1 MKKNLFREFLV
12 WFIVIIGVIV
22 FSAFTY
28 IIGANKGQLF
38 GTFVT
43 YKTQMKEASGV
54 YVGTKVTIHGSI
66 TGNIVNTKLL
76 PNGEVELNFSVKKKH
91 KFIIT
96 ESTFVELKNS
106 GALGDRY
113 INIITTDLSAPKLQK
128 GSLIPYKKT
137 SNLLSLLMGDG
148 KKTQQSFQDI
158 FKNIQDL
165 LDRFNDKGLRGFLS
179 KKDQKELS
187 EILKHA
193 KNILEKIESGKGAL
207 GALVNDR
214 DLYNRLL
221 VLLGERPQK
230 NYLQE
235 LTEKSNK
242 PPEK

>member
-1 MKKNLFREFLV
+1 MKKHLFKEFLV
-12 WFIVIIGVIV
+12 WFIVIIGIIV

-28 IIGANKGQLF
+28 IIGTNKGQLF

-43 YKTQMKEASGV
+43 YKTQMKSAEGV

-66 TGNIVNTKLL
+66 TGNIINTKLL

-113 INIITTDLSAPKLQK
+113 INIITKDLSAPKLK
-128 GSLIPYKKT
+128 KDSLIPYKET
-137 SNLLSLLMGDG
+137 SNLLSLLMGDD
-148 KKTQQSFQDI
+148 KKKQQSFQSI

-165 LDRFNDKGLRGFLS
+165 LDRFNDEGLRGFLS
-179 KKDQKELS
+179 KTDQKELS
-187 EILKHA
+187 EILKYL
-193 KNILEKIESGKGAL
+193 KNILKKIESGQGTL
-207 GALVNDR
+207 GALINDR
-214 DLYNRLL
+214 SLYNKLL

-235 LTEKSNK
+235 LTKKSNESQK
-242 PPEK
+242 K